1 MIDEDTYQRVATA
14 VERRLGKG
22 PVQITPMVRMTMMAA
37 PAGSSFPINPWHIQV
52 TMPGLS
58 PALHEIGTAEDFDLV
73 GALAPGHD
81 DMSEALRQE
90 ALADL
95 EAGDSHRATSILMLL
110 LEDRFAMH
118 DRRVEACR
126 TLGLP
131 IMGAPRHGME
141 HASVDA
147 WVLAEMERR
156 HGLSPLDLAEL
167 LRRAVADENRSF
179 APGTWHEGG
188 KFHQARYQFQ
198 LAFRGEDDHPVFV
211 PIYVDLSDGVVFNG
225 ERLRVSNMRPPDTL
239 LDRMVGRPLGDIVDG
254 LGDLGG
260 RIMRRWREDDDG
272 FAVLVDA
279 EPVRLGGSA

>member
-1 MIDEDTYQRVATA
+1 MIDEDTYQRVASA
-14 VERRLGKG
+14 IERRLGKG
-22 PVQITPMVRMTMMAA
+22 PVQVTRMPGVTGGSA
-37 PAGSSFPINPWHIQV
+37 PAAPWHIQV
-52 TMPGLS
+52 VMPDLS
-58 PALHEIGTAEDFDLV
+58 PALHELGTIEDFDLI

-95 EAGDSHRATSILMLL
+95 RRGDADRASTILMLL

-126 TLGLP
+126 VLGLP
-131 IMGAPRHGME
+131 IMGAPRHGMG

-156 HGLSPLDLAEL
+156 HGLSPLDLAER

-179 APGTWHEGG
+179 TPGTWREGG
-188 KFHQARYQFQ
+188 RSHQARYEFH

-211 PIYVDLSDGVVFNG
+211 PVYIHLSDGVVFNG
-225 ERLRVSNMRPPDTL
+225 ERLRMSGMRPPDTV
-239 LDRMVGRPLGDIVDG
+239 LDQMVGRPLGELVDG
-254 LGDLGG
+254 LGDLGV
-260 RIMRRWREDDDG
+260 RNIRRWRQDADG
-272 FAVLVDA
+272 FVALVDA
-279 EPVRLGGSA
+279 DPIRLGDAA